1 MVKVEGL
8 LEHVGYSEQWVT
20 NMLSCSK
27 NELLSLCLLSSSGHA
42 PHSMGESLESIGC
55 VSSSDTS
62 VAVIAWKEGMIKKGE
77 LLSEKKSLGSFFRIS
92 VTYNTNMIAF
102 YMYNMYA

>member
-1 MVKVEGL
+1 MAKAEGI
-8 LEHVGYSEQWVT
+8 LEHVVYSEQWVT

-77 LLSEKKSLGSFFRIS
+77 LLSDKKNHCVHFSES
-92 VTYNTNMIAF
+92 V
-102 YMYNMYA
+102 